1 MISLIKWKY
10 LILTYVVTV
19 ISNFIPHT
27 PAFRTVLREIYG
39 HILTSSVRQLTSNYW
54 SAVWKTGNMLNKK
67 QGTQWADISF
77 PLFWKTAYSLRQNM
91 SCFQFQ
97 HRSAL
102 VRTGGHP
109 SVTSPVSSSPS
120 VSSSQKDP
128 SQVGKLGTKLDTHED
143 TRH

>member
-10 LILTYVVTV
+10 LILTHV
-19 ISNFIPHT
+19 ITIRSNFIPHT
-27 PAFRTVLREIYG
+27 PAFRTVSVLREIYG
-39 HILTSSVRQLTSNYW
+39 HILTSSVRQLKSNYW
-54 SAVWKTGNMLNKK
+54 SAVWKTGSMLKS
-67 QGTQWADISF
+67 TAQWADVSF
-77 PLFWKTAYSLRQNM
+77 PPFWKTAYSLRRNV

-102 VRTGGHP
+102 VRTGRHP
-109 SVTSPVSSSPS
+109 SVTGPVVSSPS
-120 VSSSQKDP
+120 LSSSQKDP